1 MGQGHRPALSLHY
14 IMHIQEARN
23 TGFLDLGFNFVS
35 IETDILQLQTLLNYV
50 ILVKINLM

>member
-23 TGFLDLGFNFVS
+23 TGFLDLGFNFDS
-35 IETDILQLQTLLNYV
+35 IETDTLQLQMLLNYV